1 MARLFL
7 TFQPI
12 PQVDAWDA
20 ELGLRAVPAGPDP
33 ILPPGER
40 LLVLDGPGAV
50 LTTLKPAE
58 LGTGVVVRVLNP
70 TDAPAEVT
78 LAWKMPVS
86 RALSVRLDEEPG
98 SPSSLLSR
106 ASMPR

>member
-1 MARLFL
+1 M
-7 TFQPI
+7 
-12 PQVDAWDA
+12 
-20 ELGLRAVPAGPDP
+20 RAVPAGPDP

-40 LLVLDGPGAV
+40 LLVLDGPGTV

-86 RALSVRLDEEPG
+86 RALSVRLDEEPEE
-98 SPSSLLSR
+98 SSVQGLDAQVTQLSVPPHALR
-106 ASMPR
+106 SVRVEHGR